1 MRECVYEKNAKF
13 DSTYRAQKNTLVPQ
27 IVRSVSIKCYFFRKC
42 KLANF
47 IVV

>member
-27 IVRSVSIKCYFFRKC
+27 IVCSIR
-42 KLANF
+42 LNV
-47 IVV
+47 ISLENVNLLTLL